1 MIDTEKIRNVSDTED
16 VCRTFSKEGYKLLQT
31 DTGVT
36 YGYEVIDEIA
46 GMNGDKPFSRFS
58 YIETDEIDEYYLE
71 MIKESEEK
79 ENESVQ
85 ENPDEKSFL

>member
-1 MIDTEKIRNVSDTED
+1 MKDSIDTEIVKDVSGQFDL
-16 VCRTFSKEGYKLLQT
+16 CRTFSKEGYKLLQT

-46 GMNGDKPFSRFS
+46 GMNGEKPFSR
-58 YIETDEIDEYYLE
+58 YHYEETDEIDEYYLE

-79 ENESVQ
+79 EFNIETNQ
-85 ENPDEKSFL
+85 ELV